1 MAESG
6 FLSQLATDITAT
18 VQALSAL
25 LQPQGKML
33 QVAQITPETK
43 DETAEAMSSGGS
55 DELETEGK
63 PDKPTEH
70 STDLPPAA
78 LQQIVLQSGV
88 IRAVLQAVRQ
98 AGNRSSTGNT
108 HTNALPVSMCTSRYE
123 CGKDVVS
130 CCNTA
135 ITVAVYL

>member
-1 MAESG
+1 M
-6 FLSQLATDITAT
+6 
-18 VQALSAL
+18 QALSAL

-33 QVAQITPETK
+33 QVAAITPEGTPK

-63 PDKPTEH
+63 PDKSTEH
-70 STDLPPAA
+70 SADLPPAA

-98 AGNRSSTGNT
+98 AGNRPSTGNT
-108 HTNALPVSMCTSRYE
+108 RQTLFHCLGALAAIIVARMSRHDAILHSTSIPFPMY
-123 CGKDVVS
+123 S
-130 CCNTA
+130 
-135 ITVAVYL
+135 